1 MKKFFTKVRTTCVLV
16 LFMFGSIAYAQEGF
30 HKLNVGVDIAL
41 PIGNFGDI
49 SSIGFGVSGKVYY
62 GIGQDMNI
70 TGSLGYLHFTSK
82 DQTYPD
88 IWGGGTQ
95 KVSGPKVSMIPLMFG
110 FDYDFGGF
118 YIEPKLGFV
127 FANVKV
133 DNDYGWGGSYSSSS
147 TELGIGLGGGYRMDN
162 LDFGAHFNII
172 DNLNY
177 FGVRVAYSFDI

>member
-1 MKKFFTKVRTTCVLV
+1 MKTIFTKVRTTCVLV

-30 HKLNVGVDIAL
+30 HKLNVGVDLAL
-41 PIGNFGDI
+41 PIGDFGDV

-82 DQTYPD
+82 DYTYPD
-88 IWGGGTQ
+88 MFGGGTQ

-127 FANVKV
+127 FTSVKS
-133 DNDYGWGGSYSSSS
+133 SYAGFSGTSSS

-177 FGVRVAYSFDI
+177 FGIRAAYSFDI